1 MGETVMPTK
10 EYRVRQGDCI
20 SSIAYE
26 HGFFPDTLWN
36 HSENAELK
44 QNRKDMNLLEVG
56 DIVRIPEKEEKE
68 ESAAPEQKHRF
79 RKKGVPAKLRMKIFR
94 EQPLDEQT
102 QSTQQPDPDQED
114 TDFEEPEEVTG
125 FEQEPWADCPFRL
138 IIDGK
143 TIEGNTDGDGF
154 VDVPIPPNAQQGKLI
169 MNPGEP
175 DEKTIPLQLGTLGAA
190 GEIAGLK
197 RRLSNLGYNCGDQS
211 NEITDDFREVLKM
224 FQEAYELEISGE
236 PDDATKNKIS
246 ELTES

>member
-1 MGETVMPTK
+1 MAAK
-10 EYRVRQGDCI
+10 EYQIREGDCI

-36 HSENAELK
+36 HPDNTELK

-56 DIVRIPEKEEKE
+56 DIVNIPEKEEKE

-79 RKKGVPAKLRMKIFR
+79 RKKGVPAKLRMKILK

-102 QSTQQPDPDQED
+102 QTTQAAAADANQED
-114 TDFEEPEEVTG
+114 TQYEQPEEVTG

-138 IIDGK
+138 IIDGQ

-169 MNPGEP
+169 MNPGQP
-175 DEKTIPLQLGTLGAA
+175 DERIIPLQLGTLGAA

-224 FQEAYELEISGE
+224 FQESYELEISGE
-236 PDDATKNKIS
+236 PDDATKDKIS